1 MNSHQ
6 FDFISRELPR
16 KYILTVLLL
25 GASTPALAV
34 DTDSDGLPDTAS
46 WVQLGSDIDG
56 EAADDY
62 SGGSVAL
69 SSNGNIMAIGAYGN
83 DSASGTDTRHG
94 HVRIL
99 SWEQIGSG
107 SCLAPLTNSENYEWW
122 QIGQDI
128 DGEAAGDY
136 SGWSVALSADGN
148 VVAVVEQSIDAA
160 FERKGRCVDCCRV
173 YLTGKARDDLREGGR
188 VYRAVRRRR

>member
-1 MNSHQ
+1 MGAKTQ
-6 FDFISRELPR
+6 FLVNAHNYQAYFSW
-16 KYILTVLLL
+16 ILTHLATALML
-25 GASTPALAV
+25 GICSLEALAA
-34 DTDSDGLPDTAS
+34 DADSDGIPDTAS

-69 SSNGNIMAIGAYGN
+69 SANGNIMAIGAYGN

-94 HVRIL
+94 HARIL

-107 SCLAPLTNSENYEWW
+107 SCLEPLTDSENYEWC

-148 VVAVVEQSIDAA
+148 VVAI
-160 FERKGRCVDCCRV
+160 G
-173 YLTGKARDDLREGGR
+173 ARYNVGVNG
-188 VYRAVRRRR
+188 ANSGHVRLYKWNGTAWV